1 VTRVVDITHSAGISK
16 KAIRLRPLGVLK
28 G

>member
-1 VTRVVDITHSAGISK
+1 MVDVTHYAGISK
-16 KAIRLRPLGVLK
+16 KAVRLRPLGVLK